1 MNQGGKAPRGTKNGK
16 PVRTV
21 AAWGGLLVGAAALAG
36 VVATSAAQAQTGADP
51 APPDCPPEGAAARL
65 AEARRDDGMLSAEQ
79 AADYDRLLREKLRHQ
94 QAPAQS
100 ADGAAVPLVV
110 HVVHAEDGTG
120 DVDDGT
126 VQEQVDVLNKA
137 FAGGFAGA
145 DTGFSFDLRDVT
157 RTANDAWFEDFTSH
171 ADEAR
176 SQLRRGGAETLNLY
190 LVNMGEG
197 VLGQATFPQEYET
210 DAAAD
215 GVMVDYR
222 TVPGGSRENYN
233 LGYTAVHETGHWLG
247 LFHTF
252 QNGCDRPGD
261 YVDDTPYQREQSS
274 GCPEGSDTCPQ
285 RGADPVHN
293 FMDYS
298 DDPCLNNFTRG
309 QARRMAEHWEA
320 FRAGGDAATRLSPPG
335 DPGAPTEPRSPDQAP
350 APAPE
355 PAPAPAP
362 EQPAG

>member
-1 MNQGGKAPRGTKNGK
+1 MNQGGKAPRGTKIRK

-21 AAWGGLLVGAAALAG
+21 TAWGGLLVGAAALAG
-36 VVATSAAQAQTGADP
+36 VVATSAAQAQTGDHP
-51 APPDCPPEGAAARL
+51 APPDCPPEGAAARA
-65 AEARRDDGMLSAEQ
+65 AEARRDDPGMLSAEQ
-79 AADYDRLLREKLRHQ
+79 AADYDQRLREELRRQ
-94 QAPAQS
+94 QAPAES
-100 ADGAAVPLVV
+100 AAGGTVPLVV

-120 DVDDGT
+120 NVGDGT
-126 VQEQVDVLNKA
+126 VERQVNVLNKA
-137 FAGGFAGA
+137 FSGGFAGA
-145 DTGFSFDLRDVT
+145 DTGFSFDLRDIT
-157 RTANDAWFEDFTSH
+157 RTADDAWFADFTSH
-171 ADEAR
+171 AEEAKER
-176 SQLRRGGAETLNLY
+176 LRRGGPETLNLY

-197 VLGQATFPQEYET
+197 VLGQATFPQEYES
-210 DAAAD
+210 APAND
-215 GVMVDYR
+215 GVVVDYR
-222 TVPGGSRENYN
+222 TVPGGSRQNYN

-252 QNGCDRPGD
+252 QNGCERPGD

-274 GCPEGSDTCPQ
+274 GCPEDSDTCPQ

-320 FRAGGDAATRLSPPG
+320 FRSGGRTQARPAPPEG
-335 DPGAPTEPRSPDQAP
+335 PGAQVEPRTPDGAP

-362 EQPAG
+362 PAG